1 MNNRT
6 LSALAQ
12 DARYAVRTLVRRPG
26 FAAAIIVTLGLAIG
40 AAATI
45 FAGVDALFLRAL
57 PIPEAD
63 RVMTLWGRN
72 KAGGFD
78 HSNVSYRD
86 FEDWRREARSFESL
100 AVMFPVTQTLT
111 GRGEPEALDVTLVTG
126 DFFRMIGARAAF
138 GRLLGPADD
147 RPEAPRAAVLT
158 WASWRERFGADP
170 AVVGRTLTLDGQ
182 PATVVGVLSPRTI
195 PGLETTPVWSA
206 LGPSLGD
213 PDRGDRSYLAAGR
226 LRAGVTVAQCRS
238 ELDAISRR
246 LAAAYPKSNAGFEVN
261 VIPLEEDLFG
271 AKFRTGLYTLLG
283 AVGLLLVI
291 ACANIAQLLL
301 ARGAARDREVAVRAA
316 LGASRG
322 RVVAQM
328 LTESVLLALA
338 GGAVGLLCALWG
350 VQTLVRLLPPYTA
363 RLPEIAL
370 DGRVVFF
377 GFLLSLVTA
386 TAFGLLPALSTS
398 RAGFGQALRAASART
413 AGGGRRARLQAG
425 LVASEVA
432 LALVLLAGAGLVV
445 KSLALLRRV
454 DPGFRPQH
462 VLTMRLDLPDGEFGS
477 DDRMRAFYR
486 PLLER
491 LGALPGVR
499 AAGAVTTLPMSGNNS
514 WTFITPEGQ
523 APPPPGQEPRVG
535 RVVVSPGYFRAMGIP
550 IVRGRAFRDSDEES
564 VGRVAIVSQ
573 EMARRYWPGRDPIGR
588 RFGRSRPTGE
598 SPWIEVV
605 GVAGDVRHR
614 GLAAPIRPEMYFPL
628 AQVPETSVSI
638 VLDAPSDPADL
649 AAAARREIRALR
661 PDQAVSNLQTMERF
675 VDDDTSSERLLAWL
689 TAAFAVAAAVLA
701 SMGLYAVVSLA
712 VGQSRREIGIRMAL
726 GAQGRDVIAH
736 VLRRWMLLALTG
748 IAAGLAATLLLG
760 RLVASVLFSVRP
772 GDPAVLGGIVAL
784 VAAIA
789 LAASYLPAR
798 RASRVDP
805 ARALRAE

>member
-1 MNNRT
+1 MSTILHDVRYAFRT
-6 LSALAQ
+6 LA
-12 DARYAVRTLVRRPG
+12 RRPG
-26 FAAAIIVTLGLAIG
+26 FTAAVVLTLGLAIG

-72 KAGGFD
+72 KGGGFD

-86 FEDWRREARSFESL
+86 FEDWRRQARSFETL
-100 AVMFPVTQTLT
+100 AAMYPVTQTLT
-111 GRGEPEALDVTLVTG
+111 GRGEPEPIDATFVTG
-126 DFFRMIGARAAF
+126 DFFRVIRARAAI
-138 GRLLGPADD
+138 GRLIGPADD
-147 RPEAPRAAVLT
+147 RPEAPRVGVLT
-158 WASWRERFGADP
+158 WASWKERFGGDP
-170 AVVGRTLTLDGQ
+170 RVVGRALTLDGQ
-182 PATVVGVLSPRTI
+182 PVTVVGVLSPRTI
-195 PGLETTPVWSA
+195 PGFETIPLWSA
-206 LGPSLGD
+206 LGPNLGD
-213 PDRGDRSYLAAGR
+213 PDRGDRSYLAGGR
-226 LRAGVTVAQCRS
+226 LRPGVTLAQCRS
-238 ELDAISRR
+238 EMDAISRR

-271 AKFRTGLYTLLG
+271 AKFRTGLYALLG
-283 AVGLLLVI
+283 AVGLLLAI

-328 LTESVLLALA
+328 LTESILLALG
-338 GGAVGLLCALWG
+338 GGALGLLCALWG
-350 VQTLVRLLPPYTA
+350 VQTLVRVLPPYTA

-377 GFLLSLVTA
+377 GFVTSLA
-386 TAFGLLPALSTS
+386 TAAAFGILPALSAS

-413 AGGGRRARLQAG
+413 TGGGRRARLQAG

-445 KSLALLRRV
+445 KSLALLRHV

-462 VLTMRLDLPDGEFGS
+462 VLTMRLDLPDREFQS

-499 AAGAVTTLPMSGNNS
+499 AAAAITTLPMSGNNS
-514 WTFITPEGQ
+514 WTFIMPEGQ

-535 RVVVSPGYFRAMGIP
+535 RVVVSPDYFRAMGIP
-550 IVRGRAFRDSDEES
+550 IVRGREFRDSDDGS
-564 VGRVAIVSQ
+564 SRRVAVVSQ
-573 EMARRYWPGRDPIGR
+573 QMAKRYWPGQDAIGK
-588 RFGRSRPTGE
+588 RFGPRNPD
-598 SPWIEVV
+598 SPRIEVV
-605 GVAGDVRHR
+605 GVAADVRHR
-614 GLAAPIRPEMYFPL
+614 GLAAPIRPEMYYPL
-628 AQVPETSVSI
+628 AQTPETGVNL
-638 VLDAPSDPADL
+638 VLDAPGDPPGL
-649 AAAARREIRALR
+649 AAAVRREIRALR
-661 PDQAVSNLQTMERF
+661 PDQAVSNVQTMQRF

-689 TAAFAVAAAVLA
+689 TAAFAVAAGVLA

-726 GAQGRDVIAH
+726 GAEGRAVVVH
-736 VLRRWMLLALTG
+736 VLRRWMLLAAAG
-748 IAAGLAATLLLG
+748 IAAGLAVTLLLG
-760 RLVASVLFSVRP
+760 RLIAGLLYSVRP

-789 LAASYLPAR
+789 LAASYVPAR

-805 ARALRAE
+805 ARALRSE